1 MKKLLLLLMLSSPIY
16 GADNEIY
23 IDQSSGSSNTNI
35 DLEQLGSGNIIG
47 GADATAGASNMTA
60 LDLDGT
66 AMTLDINQIGDSNKF
81 LGDIWADSYTGFF
94 EFDGNSNTFNMNT
107 DKTNTFGADSSNV
120 NVDVTGNSNT
130 FTLNHATVAQATTL
144 DLDWIINGSS
154 NSITSAI
161 DIDAA
166 TNYMDIDGSDN
177 TVSYNGDGYAGGY
190 FYLDHTGSNRTFNIQ
205 QQSTQ
210 DNDWLKIISVGST
223 TSSVC
228 VIQNDQGTST
238 GC

>member
-94 EFDGNSNTFNMNT
+94 EFDGNSDTFNMNT

-154 NSITSAI
+154 NSITAAI

>member
-1 MKKLLLLLMLSSPIY
+1 MIMSAPLFA
-16 GADNEIY
+16 ADNEIFV
-23 IDQSSGSSNTNI
+23 DQSSGSSNSNM

-47 GADATAGASNMTA
+47 GIDAVAGTMTA

-81 LGDIWADSYTGFF
+81 LGDITADSYTGFF

-130 FTLNHATVAQATTL
+130 FTLNQATVALASTL

-161 DIDAA
+161 DIDGA

-177 TVSYNGDGYAGGY
+177 TVTYDGDGYAGGY
-190 FYLDHTGSNRTFNIQ
+190 FWLDHTGSDRTFNIQ
-205 QQSTQ
+205 QQSTL
-210 DNDWLKIISVGST
+210 DNDWLKIISTGST
-223 TSSVC
+223 TSTVC

-238 GC
+238 SC